1 MSLRASLL
9 LLLGLAACQASAPL
23 SPIAPLSEPSGLAEV
38 SLLAKGME

>member
-9 LLLGLAACQASAPL
+9 LLLGLAACASAPR
-23 SPIAPLSEPSGLAEV
+23 SPIAQLSEPSGLAEV